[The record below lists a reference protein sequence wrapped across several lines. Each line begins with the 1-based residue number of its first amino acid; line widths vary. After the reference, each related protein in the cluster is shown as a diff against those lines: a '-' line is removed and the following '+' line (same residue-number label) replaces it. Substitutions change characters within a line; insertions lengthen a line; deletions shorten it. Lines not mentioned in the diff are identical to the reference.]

1 MGLSIDRI
9 SILSFLIMMMSG
21 RGFVFLEHSSL
32 RADFKDFSFSG
43 KSFKFVLLSLRIEC
57 VFSIDFFLTFAIY
70 RRVGQRIKSENQL
83 DKSDVLVFCRFVH
96 KVQTLSA
103 FNWCPKSN
111 QMSEKRFMFQNFQ
124 RCFLT
129 NLSNSFFCLYRLNA
143 PFHCLSWAELAQ
155 LAPVCY
161 LSADFLSGRS
171 GSAEIYS
178 CLLNISLNIF
188 PTFQYVHSFLINFSV
203 ESHWS

>member
-1 MGLSIDRI
+1 MGLSVDRI

-70 RRVGQRIKSENQL
+70 RRVGQRIIENQL

-103 FNWCPKSN
+103 FNWCPN
-111 QMSEKRFMFQNFQ
+111 QIKCLRSDL
-124 RCFLT
+124 CFK
-129 NLSNSFFCLYRLNA
+129 
-143 PFHCLSWAELAQ
+143 
-155 LAPVCY
+155 
-161 LSADFLSGRS
+161 
-171 GSAEIYS
+171 
-178 CLLNISLNIF
+178 
-188 PTFQYVHSFLINFSV
+188 TFKDVF
-203 ESHWS
+203 

>member
-21 RGFVFLEHSSL
+21 RGFVFLEQSSL
-32 RADFKDFSFSG
+32 RAYFKDFSFSG

-70 RRVGQRIKSENQL
+70 RRVGRRINENQL

-96 KVQTLSA
+96 KVQTVSA

-111 QMSEKRFMFQNFQ
+111 QMSEKRFMFQTFQ
-124 RCFLT
+124 RCFLM
-129 NLSNSFFCLYRLNA
+129 NLSNSFFCLCRLNA
-143 PFHCLSWAELAQ
+143 PFHCLS
-155 LAPVCY
+155 
-161 LSADFLSGRS
+161 
-171 GSAEIYS
+171 
-178 CLLNISLNIF
+178 LLNISLNNF
-188 PTFQYVHSFLINFSV
+188 PTFQCVRSFLINFSV

>member
-70 RRVGQRIKSENQL
+70 RRVGQRINENQL

-96 KVQTLSA
+96 KVQTVSA
-103 FNWCPKSN
+103 FNWCPN
-111 QMSEKRFMFQNFQ
+111 QIKCLRSDL
-124 RCFLT
+124 CFK
-129 NLSNSFFCLYRLNA
+129 
-143 PFHCLSWAELAQ
+143 
-155 LAPVCY
+155 
-161 LSADFLSGRS
+161 
-171 GSAEIYS
+171 
-178 CLLNISLNIF
+178 
-188 PTFQYVHSFLINFSV
+188 TFKDVF
-203 ESHWS
+203 